1 MIYNHIKK
9 KKEIKMSIIVKN
21 SQLTNDT
28 IGALNT
34 LIELDIN
41 AGTAFKLT
49 RIIKELSSIVDDKLK
64 MEKKIFDKWVEK
76 DENEEPVIPKNA
88 DGSPVEGAVNITN
101 VEEFTKEM
109 SELMEVENEIPFDAI
124 QFEDLGLTTAKV
136 KDLIKVEFLFS

>member
-1 MIYNHIKK
+1 
-9 KKEIKMSIIVKN
+9 MSIIVKN
-21 SQLTNDT
+21 SQLTNET

-76 DENEEPVIPKNA
+76 DETGSPVIPKNT
-88 DGSPVEGAVNITN
+88 DGTPVEGAVNITN
-101 VEEFTKEM
+101 VDEFTKEM
-109 SELMEVENEIPFDAI
+109 SDLMEIENEIAFDTI
-124 QFEDLGLTTAKV
+124 NFEELGLVTAKV
-136 KDLIKVEFLFS
+136 KDLIKLEFLFN

>member
-1 MIYNHIKK
+1 
-9 KKEIKMSIIVKN
+9 MSIIVKN
-21 SQLTNDT
+21 SQLTNET
-28 IGALNT
+28 IAALNT

-76 DENEEPVIPKNA
+76 DETGEPVIPKNP
-88 DGSPVEGAVNITN
+88 DGTPVEGAVNITN

-109 SELMEVENEIPFDAI
+109 SELMDVENEIPFDTI
-124 QFEDLGLTTAKV
+124 QFDDLGLTTAKV

>member
-1 MIYNHIKK
+1 
-9 KKEIKMSIIVKN
+9 MSIIVKN

-76 DENEEPVIPKNA
+76 DETGEPVIPKNP
-88 DGSPVEGAVNITN
+88 DGTAVEGAVNITN

>member
-1 MIYNHIKK
+1 
-9 KKEIKMSIIVKN
+9 MSIIVKN

-109 SELMEVENEIPFDAI
+109 SELMDVENEIPFDTI
-124 QFEDLGLTTAKV
+124 QFDDLGLTTAKV

>member
-1 MIYNHIKK
+1 
-9 KKEIKMSIIVKN
+9 MSIIVKN
-21 SQLTNDT
+21 SQLTNET
-28 IGALNT
+28 IAALNT

-76 DENEEPVIPKNA
+76 DETGEPVIPKNA
-88 DGSPVEGAVNITN
+88 DGTPVEGAVNITN

-109 SELMEVENEIPFDAI
+109 SELMDVENEIPFDTI
-124 QFEDLGLTTAKV
+124 QFDDLGLTTAKV

>member
-1 MIYNHIKK
+1 
-9 KKEIKMSIIVKN
+9 MSIIVKN
-21 SQLTNDT
+21 SQLTNET
-28 IGALNT
+28 IAALNT

-76 DENEEPVIPKNA
+76 DETGEPVIPKNP
-88 DGSPVEGAVNITN
+88 DGTPVEGAVNITN

-109 SELMEVENEIPFDAI
+109 SELMDVENEIPFDAI
-124 QFEDLGLTTAKV
+124 QFDDLGLTTAKV

>member
-1 MIYNHIKK
+1 MIYNHIKN

-76 DENEEPVIPKNA
+76 DENGEPVIPKNA
-88 DGSPVEGAVNITN
+88 DGTAVEGAVNITN

-109 SELMEVENEIPFDAI
+109 SELMDVENEIPFDAI